1 MRWVETHPTTV
12 RNASQVTV
20 GRFAFMI
27 YVLAAVIQHAR
38 DHTIAV
44 SFELFRQRDNIL
56 GQSLFIRQATWHLAL
71 RRTMLAECAADP
83 ALRYTESLPHMIN
96 TQTATGRA

>member
-1 MRWVETHPTTV
+1 
-12 RNASQVTV
+12 
-20 GRFAFMI
+20 MI
-27 YVLAAVIQHAR
+27 YVPAAVIQHAR

-44 SFELFRQRDNIL
+44 SSEYYCQRDNIL

-71 RRTMLAECAADP
+71 RRTVLAEYAADP
-83 ALRYTESLPHMIN
+83 AIRYAESLPRMIN